1 MGAILFAEF
10 RRRYLHVLSG
20 PRYSPATR
28 LKMAQVLRQ
37 LADLG
42 VMTTDDLTTARLIDY
57 TIARSTK
64 VCANTVRGELTYA
77 RAAVNYAIEEDW
89 LDRGPKWRRI
99 WPRKSPRKRQAAH
112 SIENIRRVL
121 DHLERDSETW
131 QGHRLYTAAAIAAYT
146 GLRRDEI
153 LCAHTGDVDLAGRVF
168 RVVDRRRLKTEAS
181 AAPVPI
187 PEELVPILRAW
198 IFRGRSRWL
207 IPRRDRQGPWRGGST
222 TDRPT
227 ARLVAAGL
235 AVNVPGMTFQSLRHS
250 YATHGRRRWGISGP
264 AMRDILRHT
273 SIDTHERHYL
283 HPIDDLVEAVRGVT
297 YRT

>member
-153 LCAHTGDVDLAGRVF
+153 LCTTPATSTWPAGSFASSTGDDSRP
-168 RVVDRRRLKTEAS
+168 RRRRRPCPSLKSSYRYSGHGSFAGGPGGLSRDEIARDLGEA
-181 AAPVPI
+181 A
-187 PEELVPILRAW
+187 R
-198 IFRGRSRWL
+198 
-207 IPRRDRQGPWRGGST
+207 
-222 TDRPT
+222 RPT
-227 ARLVAAGL
+227 
-235 AVNVPGMTFQSLRHS
+235 
-250 YATHGRRRWGISGP
+250 GP
-264 AMRDILRHT
+264 Q
-273 SIDTHERHYL
+273 
-283 HPIDDLVEAVRGVT
+283 RGS
-297 YRT
+297 